1 MTGSGLPQ
9 EAEREVPF
17 CIASRPANR
26 HHAQMNGTAMT
37 RSRLVDLL
45 EAEGVDA
52 AAYRVDGTSEDECL
66 VLEVA
71 PGGWAVYYAERGL
84 RTEERQFD
92 TEDEACRFMLDR
104 LLADPGNRRRA

>member
-1 MTGSGLPQ
+1 
-9 EAEREVPF
+9 
-17 CIASRPANR
+17 
-26 HHAQMNGTAMT
+26 
-37 RSRLVDLL
+37 
-45 EAEGVDA
+45 
-52 AAYRVDGTSEDECL
+52 